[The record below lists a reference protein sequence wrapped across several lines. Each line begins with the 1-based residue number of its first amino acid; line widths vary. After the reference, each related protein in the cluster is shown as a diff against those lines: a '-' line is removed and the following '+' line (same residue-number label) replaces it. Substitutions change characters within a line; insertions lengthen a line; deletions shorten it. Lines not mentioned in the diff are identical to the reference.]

1 MKKFLILSAILSI
14 LPVYAMC
21 PVEDGATVCTLPGF
35 REPFSPTYNPK
46 SNINEFSGSPE
57 ARLNPIQRDNVIQ
70 EQTRQF
76 APVESNYS
84 YNSSC
89 QFGVCM
95 QNRAK
100 PLFQQQSK

>member
-1 MKKFLILSAILSI
+1 MKKFLISCALFGIIPA
-14 LPVYAMC
+14 YAAC
-21 PVEDGATVCTLPGF
+21 PVNNETTVCTLPGF
-35 REPFSPTYNPK
+35 REQLSPTYSQK
-46 SNINEFSGSPE
+46 TNINEFADSPE
-57 ARLNPIQRDNVIQ
+57 VRLRPIQRDDIQ
-70 EQTRQF
+70 QQTREF
-76 APVESNYS
+76 APAESNYS

>member
-1 MKKFLILSAILSI
+1 MKKFLILCALFSI
-14 LPVYAMC
+14 LPAFAAC

-35 REPFSPTYNPK
+35 REQLSPTYSQK
-46 SNINEFSGSPE
+46 TNINEFADSPE
-57 ARLNPIQRDNVIQ
+57 VRLRPIQRDDIQ
-70 EQTRQF
+70 QQTREF

>member
-1 MKKFLILSAILSI
+1 MKKFLIISVFFSLM
-14 LPVYAMC
+14 PVYAMC

-35 REPFSPTYNPK
+35 REQLPPTYSQK
-46 SNINEFSGSPE
+46 TNINEFAESPE
-57 ARLNPIQRDNVIQ
+57 VRLNPIQRDDIQ
-70 EQTRQF
+70 EQTREF

-95 QNRAK
+95 QNRMK
-100 PLFQQQSK
+100 PLFQQR